1 VNAPDIQ
8 PAATVTVEPSRL
20 VRVTFGPLTKMLNPA
35 IVKLAGRRHVRF
47 AARIRH
53 TGRRSGRR
61 YVTPVSARLAGD
73 TFVIPLTFGNR
84 SEWSRNVRSAGGC
97 EIRLNG
103 VDYRAVRPEL
113 ADGEEA
119 GDVIRGA
126 FSPVER
132 IMFRMLGIRQF
143 LLLQRAGRLVPES
156 PGGEDVV
163 V

>member
-1 VNAPDIQ
+1 VNAPGTR
-8 PAATVTVEPSRL
+8 PAPPVTVGPSRL
-20 VRVTFGPLTKMLNPA
+20 VRATFGPLTRILNPA

-47 AARIRH
+47 AAQISH

-84 SEWSRNVRSAGGC
+84 SDWSRNVRSAGGC

-103 VDYRAVRPEL
+103 IDYRAVRPEL
-113 ADGEEA
+113 ADGKDA
-119 GDVIRGA
+119 GDVIRAA
-126 FSPVER
+126 FSPIER
-132 IMFRMLGIRQF
+132 IMFRMLGISQF

-156 PGGEDVV
+156 AGGEDVV
-163 V
+163 R